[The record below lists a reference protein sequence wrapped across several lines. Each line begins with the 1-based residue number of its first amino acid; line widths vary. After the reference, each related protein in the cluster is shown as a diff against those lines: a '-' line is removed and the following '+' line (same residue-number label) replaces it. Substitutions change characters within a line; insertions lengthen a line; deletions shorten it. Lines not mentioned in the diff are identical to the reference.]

1 MRDTTV
7 LGITEDHQALRDVV
21 RRWVDDR
28 VIPTV
33 RDREAR
39 NEYPDDLI
47 PELAALG
54 VMGMS
59 IPEEFGGS
67 DVDYVSYGLVFEE
80 LARGWMG
87 LASVVGSSSPAAW
100 LIAQYGTT
108 DQKSQLLPDLA
119 QGRRVSAM
127 ALTEPSVGSDLKNLA
142 TTAVRRGDVYVVNG
156 TKTMITHA
164 RHADPLVALVRTDA
178 SVTPPHRGM
187 SLLLIDPDTP
197 GYCVGRDMGK
207 LGHKGLE
214 LCELSFQDAEVPVAN
229 LLGAEEGQGFY
240 QMMSALDRGRIYM
253 AGASIGIARAAYEDA
268 VRYAGERQA
277 FGQAIADF
285 QAVKLKV
292 ADMAMQIEAARLL
305 MINAAVATQA
315 NGRASTESAMA
326 KVFASEV
333 ALKAAMDSMR
343 IHGGYGYTTEFP
355 VERYYRDAALMPI
368 GEGVNDILLLLI
380 ADTVMGRKR

>member
-87 LASVVGSSSPAAW
+87 LASVVGSSSPPAW

-156 TKTMITHA
+156 AKTMITHA

-380 ADTVMGRKR
+380 ADTVMGSKR